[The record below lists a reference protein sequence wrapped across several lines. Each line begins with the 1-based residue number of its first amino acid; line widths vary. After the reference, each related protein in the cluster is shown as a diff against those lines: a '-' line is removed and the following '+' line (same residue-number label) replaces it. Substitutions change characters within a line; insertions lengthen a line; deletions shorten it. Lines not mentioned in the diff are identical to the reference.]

1 MTFKQKH
8 VILVVFWI
16 DFYGMSFCSKLVDTT
31 QSCFSICSRH
41 FLTLVFILQQFR
53 LRAASCKNKIG
64 QHKVP
69 PIFQAGFSSR
79 IEWSYFIQDF
89 AKHCTSERPFRSFR
103 RHTEHCV
110 AQSLLPAHFLAQ
122 NNFQLCPK
130 DPILEIHSMQN
141 SYHPQKCRNSNA
153 FSKITLQTLQKWV
166 GTHPSPL
173 KSIKVPP
180 RSRSDLAQ

>member
-1 MTFKQKH
+1 MLSWLFFGLIFTACHFVANLLIQPS
-8 VILVVFWI
+8 LV
-16 DFYGMSFCSKLVDTT
+16 
-31 QSCFSICSRH
+31 FSICSRH

-79 IEWSYFIQDF
+79 IEWSYVIQDF
-89 AKHCTSERPFRSFR
+89 TKHCTSERPFRSFR

-130 DPILEIHSMQN
+130 DPRLEIHSM
-141 SYHPQKCRNSNA
+141 
-153 FSKITLQTLQKWV
+153 
-166 GTHPSPL
+166 
-173 KSIKVPP
+173 
-180 RSRSDLAQ
+180 